1 MTYGEAKSRCLK
13 MQDELKPKSDL
24 LEKLPGFFDAAQK
37 EVAQYYP
44 IWREKRYSET
54 DERTLPADCWE
65 PWTIQG
71 DGFLWFWG
79 QDAKFDGLPDDFA
92 LKYKAW
98 PETITADTPDSQ
110 ELETQEEAVLAVI
123 YLAAAMCQQMEYNQ
137 RYFSTFYSMYQ
148 GKMQNLAA
156 PDKNVAVV
164 IEPGFDI

>member
-1 MTYGEAKSRCLK
+1 

-71 DGFLWFWG
+71 DGFLWFWD
-79 QDAKFDGLPDDFA
+79 QDANLTACGCFHAEVQGLA
-92 LKYKAW
+92 GNHH
-98 PETITADTPDSQ
+98 S
-110 ELETQEEAVLAVI
+110 
-123 YLAAAMCQQMEYNQ
+123 
-137 RYFSTFYSMYQ
+137 
-148 GKMQNLAA
+148 GH
-156 PDKNVAVV
+156 
-164 IEPGFDI
+164 PGQPGAGNPGGGRAGGDLSGGGHVPANGI